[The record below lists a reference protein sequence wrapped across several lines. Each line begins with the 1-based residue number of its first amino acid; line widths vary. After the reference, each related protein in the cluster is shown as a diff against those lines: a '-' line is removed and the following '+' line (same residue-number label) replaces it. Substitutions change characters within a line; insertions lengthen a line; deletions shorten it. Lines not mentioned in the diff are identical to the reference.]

1 MTSGTHPQ
9 PRPDRLLAQHNRAAA
24 LARIAR
30 VRGASVVGAGA
41 LTAGVAALV
50 SAIAPGH
57 TLGAKVRPRIVASTR
72 SVPASRASVAALPP
86 LATPGQLGLSAPG
99 SAPSAPVPTQP
110 SAPTQQAAPTQQVAP
125 TQQAAPVVSGG
136 S

>member
-1 MTSGTHPQ
+1 MTSGPHPQ
-9 PRPDRLLAQHNRAAA
+9 PRPDRLLAQRNRAAA
-24 LARIAR
+24 FARIAR

-41 LTAGVAALV
+41 LTAALAALV

-57 TLGAKVRPRIVASTR
+57 TLGAKLRPRIVASTR
-72 SVPASRASVAALPP
+72 SAPTGRPGAAASTALPP
-86 LATPGQLGLSAPG
+86 LASPSQLGLSAPG

-110 SAPTQQAAPTQQVAP
+110 SAS